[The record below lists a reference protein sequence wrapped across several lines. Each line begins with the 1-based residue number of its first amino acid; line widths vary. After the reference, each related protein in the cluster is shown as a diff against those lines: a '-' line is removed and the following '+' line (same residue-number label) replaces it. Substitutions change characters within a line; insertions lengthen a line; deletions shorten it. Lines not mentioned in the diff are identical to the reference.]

1 MLLDDLQ
8 VNAKFCE
15 TSEERRGR
23 GRGETE
29 EEEAETD
36 KTAGP
41 HRVHNL
47 QSERLAEE
55 KPLISGNIP
64 SGTQLPR
71 YKTRPIID
79 RDPSS
84 DLFNI
89 SIKPENYQS
98 VSPVPLPTVTWV
110 CPHPS

>member
-23 GRGETE
+23 ERRETA

-47 QSERLAEE
+47 
-55 KPLISGNIP
+55 
-64 SGTQLPR
+64 
-71 YKTRPIID
+71 
-79 RDPSS
+79 
-84 DLFNI
+84 
-89 SIKPENYQS
+89 
-98 VSPVPLPTVTWV
+98 
-110 CPHPS
+110 

>member
-8 VNAKFCE
+8 VDAKFCE

-23 GRGETE
+23 GATGRE

-36 KTAGP
+36 QTARP

-55 KPLISGNIP
+55 KPLLPANIP
-64 SGTQLPR
+64 CRTQLPR
-71 YKTRPIID
+71 YLNME
-79 RDPSS
+79 SH
-84 DLFNI
+84 
-89 SIKPENYQS
+89 Q
-98 VSPVPLPTVTWV
+98 
-110 CPHPS
+110 